1 MNVMAFFIGFV
12 VVLGALLFLLMFLVR
27 RRNNSYQLFI
37 IADNAR
43 NQVFERPKG
52 YNLRIGKQGSLKAA
66 KLYNHLISFFPKEVH
81 PELANVSAFVWYG
94 RTLYGVRSPTGD
106 PEDDSIVLLKRPTVS
121 PIDLQ
126 NTTSHLTNALFAEV
140 QNFIKQKEGKIDAKE
155 LSDYIQSTITPQWY
169 LQKVGVSNIISKEDI
184 LPRSIKLAYADEIEE
199 SFDLEKKH
207 AGMWEK
213 FATFMPAILLA
224 ILAIG
229 IGVALAAAWQQIGN
243 FQKEVYIETQSLQ
256 SYAQAINLAVGKA
269 LAAAH
274 IYGYNFTLPSP
285 PVPSSNA
292 TSSSILPPLP
302 K

>member
-1 MNVMAFFIGFV
+1 MNVLSFFIGFV
-12 VVLGALLFLLMFLVR
+12 VVLGALLFFFMFLMR
-27 RRNNSYQLFI
+27 RRSHSYQLYI

-43 NQVFERPKG
+43 NQIFEKPKG

-66 KLYNHLISFFPKEVH
+66 KLYNHLISFFPREVH
-81 PELANVSAFVWYG
+81 PELANVNAFVWYG
-94 RTLYGVRSPTGD
+94 RTLYGIRSPTGD

-155 LSDYIQSTITPQWY
+155 LSDYIQNTITPQWY
-169 LQKVGVSNIISKEDI
+169 LQKVGFSNLISKEDI

-207 AGMWEK
+207 AGVWEK
-213 FATFMPAILLA
+213 FATFMPAIMLA
-224 ILAIG
+224 VLAIG

-243 FQKEVYIETQSLQ
+243 FQKEVYMETQSLQ
-256 SYAQAINLAVGKA
+256 AYAQALNLAVGKA

-285 PVPSSNA
+285 PVSSPNT
-292 TSSSILPPLP
+292 TSTSILPPLP